1 MSLNV
6 TVHKRGPYKRCLT
19 DPDCLFLGKPG
30 TTGDMQLLK
39 AMIVG
44 PKIMVSHAQM
54 KGVMRS
60 KTTWS

>member
-6 TVHKRGPYKRCLT
+6 TTRKRGLYNRYLT

-39 AMIVG
+39 AMIAGLKMMARVT
-44 PKIMVSHAQM
+44 H
-54 KGVMRS
+54 R
-60 KTTWS
+60 